1 MRMTPVTPK
10 KSAIKAPCHD
20 AGKFTRTGSA
30 SHRGTK
36 SKATP
41 RTIKKSNPYL
51 LRSSFRKSGDKW
63 GQSPIIAS
71 RITKRDSDPTYQHH
85 LPASLRK
92 SQIRLPSGVDVSL
105 QKTGTSPFNPSF
117 TITVTELYGSNEEM
131 FSCEPSSSF
140 RRLICLTQNCR
151 R

>member
-71 RITKRDSDPTYQHH
+71 RITKRDCDPTYFLLHPVVFIVTKVLH
-85 LPASLRK
+85 
-92 SQIRLPSGVDVSL
+92 RLVLFRCSWRSPRVDL
-105 QKTGTSPFNPSF
+105 
-117 TITVTELYGSNEEM
+117 
-131 FSCEPSSSF
+131 
-140 RRLICLTQNCR
+140 
-151 R
+151 